1 MMLSLHN
8 WCYVFGIATFYFC
21 YYGTTQNA
29 VVGFAPTSPSTTTAR
44 TLTRHAAERDG
55 SSSSSTVSG
64 PPYSGPSVKPILDS
78 INYPSD
84 MKGLDM
90 PQIKQV
96 STKSGSGILYFYLT
110 TTNEQNYL
118 RERTKTLTSY
128 SAFFYIVLFILFRH
142 DVSLKNKKNPST
154 IDLFNNRN
162 DNKIFLYPKQTKIK
176 HKIK

>member
-1 MMLSLHN
+1 VMMLSLHN

-142 DVSLKNKKNPST
+142 DVSLK
-154 IDLFNNRN
+154 
-162 DNKIFLYPKQTKIK
+162 
-176 HKIK
+176 